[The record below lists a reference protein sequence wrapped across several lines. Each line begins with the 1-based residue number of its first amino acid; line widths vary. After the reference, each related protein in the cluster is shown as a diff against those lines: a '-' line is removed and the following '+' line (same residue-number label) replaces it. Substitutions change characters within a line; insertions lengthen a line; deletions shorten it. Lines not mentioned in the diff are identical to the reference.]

1 MDIFIL
7 NFKIFV
13 GENNDNFML
22 DLGILRVEIL
32 MVLNGFCISLV
43 VSMKIQFNYDNVLI
57 KQGRSFLY

>member
-43 VSMKIQFNYDNVLI
+43 VSM
-57 KQGRSFLY
+57 